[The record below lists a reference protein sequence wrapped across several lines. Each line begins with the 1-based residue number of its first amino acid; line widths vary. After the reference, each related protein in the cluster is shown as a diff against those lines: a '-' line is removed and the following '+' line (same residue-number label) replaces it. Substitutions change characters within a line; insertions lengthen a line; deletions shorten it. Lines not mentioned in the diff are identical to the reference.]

1 MRAIRGNIVNRLQNL
16 SDEQLQQIPAGFNAN
31 IHWQLGH
38 LVVTPALLTFKL
50 SGLEMPLPPEMVAAF
65 AKGSAPSEASA
76 AFHEKVL
83 EAGLYS
89 ILDDIES
96 AFSAERF
103 SAFDAYK
110 TSAGITLKAPN
121 TPSPTPACT
130 TAFTLVTRSPSPEY
144 SNNFNYS
151 KGSSINSGPSCMR
164 ASRLRFCGQKRRN
177 SKLF

>member
-1 MRAIRGNIVNRLQNL
+1 MTPTQSLELMRAIRGNIVNRLQNL
-16 SDEQLQQIPAGFNAN
+16 NDEQLHQIPAGFNAN

-76 AFHEKVL
+76 AFPRKVL
-83 EAGLYS
+83 EAGLVS

-110 TSAGITLKAPN
+110 TSAGITLESAEHAIAYA
-121 TPSPTPACT
+121 SMHDGIH
-130 TAFTLVTRSPSPEY
+130 FGYTLALARILE
-144 SNNFNYS
+144 
-151 KGSSINSGPSCMR
+151 
-164 ASRLRFCGQKRRN
+164 QH
-177 SKLF
+177 